1 MNSGRQVAVKALLC
15 HRHITERGSE
25 IHVPLRLGQPLEEG
39 HAGFFALRC
48 GFHGTDSR
56 SALHDQ
62 LFSALKDRTGQRN
75 DLDLFGAVVL
85 IGHYVGIVQHTG
97 RRGNGCDHIAG
108 AQRFGGVA
116 AAQPQS
122 AGQRGSGVRLPRA
135 GKRRTEGD
143 AVLVKKALSQRFHA
157 HLKVV
162 EVVIVDEK
170 ALAARPFRISLRHR
184 VQSLPGGQ
192 LVQSCAGFGGKTVE
206 SRLVHKED
214 LRGFCQRQNDQ
225 TIIDCPF
232 LNKFRKVGIQ
242 LFVCEIVVIIRQN
255 VLIRQGQHGLGVGH
269 EQIGQSGR
277 AGVLVGGRQHVFMD
291 HAAVADAVHPH
302 PNALLLPDSTVK
314 LIHQRIH
321 GRVYL
326 AAVNV
331 PEGNGDRFSVVF
343 PAGGEAQHKTGSQ
356 RRQHKNSFFHGYA
369 SFLFFPCKSKVGYD
383 TMEL

>member
-1 MNSGRQVAVKALLC
+1 M
-15 HRHITERGSE
+15 
-25 IHVPLRLGQPLEEG
+25 
-39 HAGFFALRC
+39 
-48 GFHGTDSR
+48 
-56 SALHDQ
+56 
-62 LFSALKDRTGQRN
+62 
-75 DLDLFGAVVL
+75 
-85 IGHYVGIVQHTG
+85 
-97 RRGNGCDHIAG
+97 
-108 AQRFGGVA
+108 
-116 AAQPQS
+116 
-122 AGQRGSGVRLPRA
+122 
-135 GKRRTEGD
+135 
-143 AVLVKKALSQRFHA
+143 
-157 HLKVV
+157 
-162 EVVIVDEK
+162 VIVDEK

-225 TIIDCPF
+225 TIIDRPF

-291 HAAVADAVHPH
+291 HAAVADAVYPH
-302 PNALLLPDSTVK
+302 TDALLLPDGAVE
-314 LIHQRIH
+314 LFHQRVH
-321 GRVYL
+321 GRVHL
-326 AAVNV
+326 TSVNM
-331 PEGNGDRFSVVF
+331 PEGDGDGVSVGF
-343 PAGGEAQHKTGSQ
+343 PASGEAQHKTGSQ